1 MCGER
6 KNGIMNAFMDVLREI
21 SGTDLPI
28 TDIEGFEKLVCAMM
42 DFVSL
47 ILFQLWKDK
56 NFKQVNP
63 FSDVLNDFNERILRL
78 AHSDRR
84 SIETLRQ
91 EMQEALN
98 AD

>member
-1 MCGER
+1 MSSGQ
-6 KNGIMNAFMDVLREI
+6 KNGIMSAFMDVLREI

-47 ILFQLWKDK
+47 ILFQIWKDK
-56 NFKQVNP
+56 NFKEESP

-78 AHSDRR
+78 AHSEKM
-84 SIETLRQ
+84 SVESLR
-91 EMQEALN
+91 EAMN
-98 AD
+98 AALKVK

>member
-6 KNGIMNAFMDVLREI
+6 KNGIMRAFMDVLREI

-47 ILFQLWKDK
+47 ILFKLWKDK
-56 NFKQVNP
+56 NFKQVSP

-84 SIETLRQ
+84 TIETLRQ
-91 EMQEALN
+91 EMHEALN

>member
-1 MCGER
+1 MSSGQ
-6 KNGIMNAFMDVLREI
+6 KDGIMSAFMDVLREI

-47 ILFQLWKDK
+47 ILFEIWKDK
-56 NFKQVNP
+56 KFKEEIP

-84 SIETLRQ
+84 SIESFR
-91 EMQEALN
+91 EAMNVALN
-98 AD
+98 V